1 MAILTVEI
9 VKMSGWSR
17 PRDLARKI
25 ADAVAEVLHAAPQ
38 SVWVR
43 ISTIAAGDY
52 SENLGVPVE
61 AAPIFVSILEKSPPE
76 EGALAMEVAALT
88 GAIAEACR
96 RKTDDIHLI
105 YEPPG
110 RGRVASGGNLIS

>member
-1 MAILTVEI
+1 MPIVKLEI
-9 VKMSGWSR
+9 VKVSGWSR
-17 PRDLARKI
+17 PRDLARKV

-43 ISTIAAGDY
+43 ISTVAAGDY
-52 SENLGVPVE
+52 SENLGVPVD
-61 AAPIFVSILEKSPPE
+61 AGPIFVSILEAAPPE
-76 EGALAMEVAALT
+76 GEALILEVAALT

-96 RKTDDIHLI
+96 RKTDDIHII

-110 RGRVASGGNLIS
+110 RGRVAFGGNLVS